1 MITCKE
7 DLMNTY
13 IENDFGEL
21 REVYLSVCSKFGLHL
36 YHDGEQSFDVN
47 FYDGKYI
54 RCDKYSLE
62 DSENVLQ
69 SIDDNCLGKYNEK
82 QLTLSDLKPRT
93 KVVYEKVN
101 FSSVGE
107 CVQSVH
113 DNYGEYF
120 FLNKGT
126 GEYQIAEYQDSAWY
140 WKEDNIYIKVEK
152 EIDWREELN
161 EWQHTAKIGIYSPL
175 DFEVSSLIETD
186 PDKFLEL
193 CRVALRATGE
203 LE

>member
-7 DLMNTY
+7 DLINTY

-21 REVYLSVCSKFGLHL
+21 RDLYIKKAIELGVKTCERGRFEYLLDKVTIGVRDWGYGAQLEWNNRCFG
-36 YHDGEQSFDVN
+36 DA
-47 FYDGKYI
+47 KY
-54 RCDKYSLE
+54 
-62 DSENVLQ
+62 
-69 SIDDNCLGKYNEK
+69 
-82 QLTLSDLKPRT
+82 LTLSDLKPPT

-120 FLNKGT
+120 FLNNGT
-126 GEYQIAEYQDSAWY
+126 GEYQLAEYQDSAWY

-152 EIDWREELN
+152 EIDWREEVHNKLQSDYHWSTPIAEIIN
-161 EWQHTAKIGIYSPL
+161 DES
-175 DFEVSSLIETD
+175 DC
-186 PDKFLEL
+186 FLEL

-203 LE
+203 LK